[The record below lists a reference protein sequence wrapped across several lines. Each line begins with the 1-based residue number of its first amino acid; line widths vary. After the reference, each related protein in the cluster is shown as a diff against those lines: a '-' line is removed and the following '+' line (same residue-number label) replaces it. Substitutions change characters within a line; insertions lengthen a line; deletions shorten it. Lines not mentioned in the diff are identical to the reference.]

1 MLQSDST
8 SSIMPQVIISAQ
20 KLTQSIQLQQKLLT
34 IFENIDVEILAGE
47 QVAITGRSGSGKS
60 TLLGI
65 LATLDQASSGQ
76 LYVSGESVH
85 DLNEEQ
91 RALIRLK
98 HIGFV
103 FQSFQLLP
111 SLTALEN
118 VMLPLRLQPHFN
130 YADSEKK
137 AESLLKRV
145 GLERQIHQTPKVLSG
160 GEQQR
165 VAIARALVSEPK
177 IIFADE
183 PTGNLDGDTAHEI
196 EQLLFNLNRELGTTL
211 VLVTHDPKLAEQCQ
225 RHFELKD
232 GSLIEHFK
240 TVETM

>member
-1 MLQSDST
+1 MADRIL
-8 SSIMPQVIISAQ
+8 IKYNNVE
-20 KLTQSIQLQQKLLT
+20 LCQQEHIVLKDVNLEIKSGEFIFLLGK
-34 IFENIDVEILAGE
+34 V
-47 QVAITGRSGSGKS
+47 GSGKS
-60 TLLGI
+60 TFLKSLYAEIPVIDGDAYVLDYDLLKIKRKEVPNLRRKIGI
-65 LATLDQASSGQ
+65 
-76 LYVSGESVH
+76 
-85 DLNEEQ
+85 
-91 RALIRLK
+91 
-98 HIGFV
+98 V
-103 FQSFQLLP
+103 FQDFQLLIDR
-111 SLTALEN
+111 SINANLEF
-118 VMLPLRLQPHFN
+118 VL
-130 YADSEKK
+130 K
-137 AESLLKRV
+137 ATGWKDKNAIAE
-145 GLERQIHQTPKVLSG
+145 QIHHVLKQVGMQAKGYKMPHQLSG

-232 GSLIEHFK
+232 GSLIEHVK